1 MADNDLSDIQIQQL
15 LKDAEERMRNAKQ
28 VIVSDDSST
37 KFSLPNLGKSSTS
50 AIVPY
55 IKSAGQAAHVDSS
68 QLVPVKD
75 RKLANGV
82 RIVEDPVVTKAKA
95 LKAKQATAGAKWY
108 NMPKTLVTPELKR
121 DLQLIRLR
129 SVLDPKRFYKKDSAR
144 AEVPEYSQVGT
155 VIEGPTEYFSAR
167 LTNKERK
174 QTFVEQVLAG
184 EQANHKFRNK
194 YNDIQAAKASGK
206 KDHYKKMKALRKR
219 R

>member
-1 MADNDLSDIQIQQL
+1 MADNDLSDVQIEQL

-37 KFSLPNLGKSSTS
+37 KFSLPNLGKASTS
-50 AIVPY
+50 AITPY
-55 IKSAGQAAHVDSS
+55 ITSTGHVDAS
-68 QLVPVKD
+68 QLVPAKD

-82 RIVEDPVVTKAKA
+82 RTVEDPIVTKAKVA
-95 LKAKQATAGAKWY
+95 KAKQATAGAKWY
-108 NMPKTLVTPELKR
+108 NMPKTVVTPELKR
-121 DLQLIRLR
+121 DLQLLRLR

-155 VIEGPTEYFSAR
+155 VIEGPTEFFSSR

-184 EQANHKFRNK
+184 EKANHKFRNK

-206 KDHYKKMKALRKR
+206 KEHYKKMKALRKR

>member
-1 MADNDLSDIQIQQL
+1 MAGNDLYDIQIQQL

-28 VIVSDDSST
+28 VLINDDSST
-37 KFSLPNLGKSSTS
+37 KFSLPSLGKSSTS
-50 AIVPY
+50 GITPY
-55 IKSAGQAAHVDSS
+55 IKSTGQSAHVESS
-68 QLVPVKD
+68 QLIPAKD

-82 RIVEDPVVTKAKA
+82 RTVEDPVVTKARA

-108 NMPKTLVTPELKR
+108 NMPKTVVTPELKR
-121 DLQLIRLR
+121 DLQLLRLR

-155 VIEGPTEYFSAR
+155 IIEGPTEYFSSR

-184 EQANHKFRNK
+184 EQSNHKFRNK
-194 YNDIQAAKASGK
+194 YNEIQASKTSGK
-206 KDHYKKMKALRKR
+206 KAHYKKMRALRKKR
-219 R
+219 